1 MDPTM
6 QMMGGNMKQFNLS
19 PEEIKACHE
28 LQATAF
34 LNNAICWHLLKEY
47 EKAESNAKKSLLFNK
62 SIKAHYRLGQ
72 SQKALKRYDD
82 AIKSFKAAIMMDTSD
97 PNDIQSELVVC
108 ERLEKANEKKRL

>member
-97 PNDIQSELVVC
+97 PNDIQTELVVC
-108 ERLEKANEKKRL
+108 ERLVKANEKKRL